1 MPATMH
7 PGLQVPVASVWACNN
22 IIIQLEKMMKVD
34 AERQQAEAKV
44 KEDIESMMSTND
56 KTIADLKAEVE
67 DAITKTGIILKEE
80 QNKDNSALI

>member
-1 MPATMH
+1 
-7 PGLQVPVASVWACNN
+7 
-22 IIIQLEKMMKVD
+22 MKVD